1 MAEVNAVRR
10 EVVVGPESV
19 EAEGSIGAFR
29 AAAVVT
35 QSEGGVTRGI
45 ASVFTDKETICLKK
59 EINNKRTLYTHLLLI
74 YYIYIK

>member
-35 QSEGGVTRGI
+35 QVEGGLT

-59 EINNKRTLYTHLLLI
+59 EINNKRTFYTHKNI
-74 YYIYIK
+74 YLPIYNIYIK